1 MLKQNW
7 LKPKLAQKPYVVG
20 TFVEIPSP
28 QVVEILGLA
37 GFDFVVIDCE
47 HGAIGLEKVEDMIRA
62 AAATDLS
69 PLVRAPQCDP
79 VAIRL
84 PLDMG
89 AVGVHVPQVESLAMA
104 RTAAASARFYPRGNR
119 GMQPYVRGA
128 SYRTF
133 PTAVHL
139 QQSNDLVTNVVH
151 IEGAGGV
158 ADMEEILALDGIDV
172 AFLGP
177 YDLSQAF
184 GVPGQ
189 VDDPR
194 IHQAIRDAVKQAGAR
209 TAIGTYADGPEAA
222 KQWIDLGVRY
232 VTIGL
237 DALFLRQG
245 AAQVLGIL
253 KPTS

>member
-1 MLKQNW
+1 MLRQNW
-7 LKPKLAQKPYVVG
+7 LKPKLAEKPYVIG

-47 HGAIGLEKVEDMIRA
+47 HGAIGLEKVEDMVRAGA
-62 AAATDLS
+62 AADVS
-69 PLVRAPQCDP
+69 VFVRVPQCDP

-89 AVGVHVPQVESLAMA
+89 AAGVHVPQVESLAMA
-104 RTAAASARFYPRGNR
+104 RTAASSARFFPRGNR

-128 SYRTF
+128 SYRSF
-133 PTAVHL
+133 PTPVHL
-139 QQSNDLVTNVVH
+139 QQSNDLVTVVVH

-158 ADMEEILALDGIDV
+158 ADMDKILALDGIDV

-194 IHQAIRDAVKQAGAR
+194 IHQAIGDAVKRAGDKMV
-209 TAIGTYADGPEAA
+209 IGTYADSPESARRWLDA
-222 KQWIDLGVRY
+222 GVRY
-232 VTIGL
+232 VTLGL
-237 DALFLRQG
+237 DALFLRRG
-245 AAQVLGIL
+245 ADSVLKAL
-253 KPTS
+253 NR